1 MEEQTEKQQN
11 NLPKELKW
19 VERVTGIMDDSFKL
33 PILNK
38 RFGLDPIIG
47 LIPGVG
53 EAVSYSISSLMI
65 LSMVK
70 HGASGRL
77 AILMIGN
84 LLIDSIIGAIPFLGD
99 IFDFAKKANRKNLR
113 LMQEHYEEG
122 KHKGSAK
129 GTLLLIFGVLV
140 LVMFILFFIVWKAMA
155 YLVGLF

>member
-70 HGASGRL
+70 HGESGRL